1 MSSKMSKKIRPV
13 SRIVKIEAEINK
25 IAGEVFLK
33 KKDLLGLDEF
43 WVPCVDVA
51 ENETDITVE
60 VELPGVEQKDIDIVF
75 YGNRI
80 EVKGLKKEN
89 ISAERIKYLRLE
101 REYGPFRR
109 FIFLPNSVHPEKTKA
124 VLENGVLTIQFKK
137 ARGKT
142 DREVILKIRNPEAK
156 TEKRDGKKR

>member
-1 MSSKMSKKIRPV
+1 MSKKIKPV

-33 KKDLLGLDEF
+33 KKDLLGLDES
-43 WVPCVDVA
+43 WVPYVDVA
-51 ENETDITVE
+51 ENETYITVE
-60 VELPGVEQKDIDIVF
+60 VELPGVEQKDIQLVF

-80 EVKGLKKEN
+80 EIKGLKKEFP
-89 ISAERIKYLRLE
+89 SGTRIKYLRLE

-109 FIFLPNSVHPEKTKA
+109 FVFLPNAVHSEQTRA

-137 ARGKT
+137 VRRKQE
-142 DREVILKIRNPEAK
+142 RQVVLKIRKPEEK
-156 TEKRDGKKR
+156 TEEKDGEKRR

>member
-1 MSSKMSKKIRPV
+1 MSRKIRPV
-13 SRIVKIEAEINK
+13 SRIIKIEAEINK

-33 KKDLLGLDEF
+33 KKDLLGLDES

-60 VELPGVEQKDIDIVF
+60 VELPGVEQKDIHLVF

-80 EVKGLKKEN
+80 EIKGLKKETL
-89 ISAERIKYLRLE
+89 SAERIKYLRLE

-109 FIFLPNSVHPEKTKA
+109 FIFLPNAVQPERTKA
-124 VLENGVLTIQFKK
+124 LLENGVLTIQFKK
-137 ARGKT
+137 VRRKK
-142 DREVILKIRNPEAK
+142 DRQVVLKIRKPEEK
-156 TEKRDGKKR
+156 MERKDGEKR

>member
-1 MSSKMSKKIRPV
+1 MSKKIKPL

-33 KKDLLGLDEF
+33 KKDLLGLDES

-60 VELPGVEQKDIDIVF
+60 VDLPGVEQKDIQLVF

-80 EVKGLKKEN
+80 EIKGLKKE
-89 ISAERIKYLRLE
+89 IPPGARIKYLRLE

-109 FIFLPNSVHPEKTKA
+109 FVFLPNVVHPEKTRA
-124 VLENGVLTIQFKK
+124 LLENGVLTIQFKK
-137 ARGKT
+137 VRRKQ
-142 DREVILKIRNPEAK
+142 DRQVVLKIRKPEEK
-156 TEKRDGKKR
+156 TEEIDGEKRR

>member
-1 MSSKMSKKIRPV
+1 MSKRIRPV

-33 KKDLLGLDEF
+33 KKDLLGLDES

-60 VELPGVEQKDIDIVF
+60 VELPGVEQKDIQLMF

-80 EVKGLKKEN
+80 EIKGQKKEVP
-89 ISAERIKYLRLE
+89 SGSRIKYLRLE

-109 FIFLPNSVHPEKTKA
+109 FIFLPNA
-124 VLENGVLTIQFKK
+124 VQPARTRALLENGVLTIQFKK
-137 ARGKT
+137 ARRRQ
-142 DREVILKIRNPEAK
+142 DRQVVLKIRKPEDK
-156 TEKRDGKKR
+156 TED